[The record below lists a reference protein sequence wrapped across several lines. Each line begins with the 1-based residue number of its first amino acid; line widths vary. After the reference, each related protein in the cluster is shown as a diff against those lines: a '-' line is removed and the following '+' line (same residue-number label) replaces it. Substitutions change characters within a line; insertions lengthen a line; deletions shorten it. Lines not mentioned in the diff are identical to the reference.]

1 MINPASITEEM
12 KDAYYAVKQY
22 YYQEDVKA
30 LLSDDDHFERDGIDD
45 DKLIDTAV
53 DILMRNYQSDSGTY
67 WDNIEVAISTAII
80 YIREGIVPHGIAV

>member
-30 LLSDDDHFERDGIDD
+30 LLFVLINTY
-45 DKLIDTAV
+45 DKSRY
-53 DILMRNYQSDSGTY
+53 RNRGFT
-67 WDNIEVAISTAII
+67 NC
-80 YIREGIVPHGIAV
+80 RK